1 MRQIPFALT
10 PFNLGSGVFFF
21 RKAGKL
27 PPKLKGKKD
36 RLIAGLP
43 LKMAARLRWRLRRT
57 QSRIL
62 ESKKMFK
69 AIFKIKRIPLFAVF
83 QLVSASSLG
92 FIPFVDVTEDRNVP
106 RQTRKLC
113 FIFSFSRNRKL
124 LYLSLSTKFT
134 A

>member
-10 PFNLGSGVFFF
+10 PFNLGSGVLFS
-21 RKAGKL
+21 RKAGTL
-27 PPKLKGKKD
+27 PLKLKGKKD
-36 RLIAGLP
+36 RLIPGLP
-43 LKMAARLRWRLRRT
+43 SKMAARLRWRLRRT
-57 QSRIL
+57 KSRIL

-83 QLVSASSLG
+83 QLLSASSLG
-92 FIPFVDVTEDRNVP
+92 FIPFVDVTDRNVL
-106 RQTRKLC
+106 RQLTRKLC
-113 FIFSFSRNRKL
+113 LIFSFSRNRKL